1 MDKNISQ
8 EIKQHLEKIR
18 HEVQGGEQD
27 LVHGRQRSLK
37 YYVRDI
43 HQHLREWLSLQG
55 YAEGRRRYE
64 LSWALGLIGILGV
77 ILATTRSAT
86 SDFDWV
92 REHTV
97 AFRLWAVVFCTIFI
111 GVSLERSNVIRALWG
126 FASTKF
132 LVSVILSG
140 VVLYSRGSAATYVNG
155 VFHVDASALPITLV
169 FTTGLLIIKL
179 VLPFILTVAL
189 ILSLVHGFIGLGW
202 VRGKLA
208 GVEAHEPPLYS
219 VLSFFVSCVILY
231 FGWSWSHAQIADSR
245 VSEKVYLMAHALDF
259 NYSHECSNVAPNR
272 PVIFLGAG
280 QEAVL
285 VAPYKLQS
293 FDFAEFFEGGEPIP
307 TDFIRLRCE
316 YKSAPGAEQSS
327 LNSGL

>member
-1 MDKNISQ
+1 MSKQI
-8 EIKQHLEKIR
+8 EQHLEKIR
-18 HEVQGGEQD
+18 HEVQGGEHD
-27 LVHGRQRSLK
+27 LVNQRQKSLK

-43 HQHLREWLSLQG
+43 HQQLGKWLSLQG
-55 YAEGRRRYE
+55 YAEDRRRYD
-64 LSWALGLIGILGV
+64 LSWALGFIGIVGV
-77 ILATTRSAT
+77 MLAITRSAT

-97 AFRLWAVVFCTIFI
+97 AFRLWAVVLCTIFI
-111 GVSLERSNVIRALWG
+111 GVSLERSAVIRSLWS

-140 VVLYSRGSAATYVNG
+140 VVLYSRGSAAAYVNG

-189 ILSLVHGFIGLGW
+189 ALSLVHGFIGVGW
-202 VRGKLA
+202 VKGKLA
-208 GVEAHEPPLYS
+208 GVEVNEPPLYS
-219 VLSFFVSCVILY
+219 VLAFFVSSVILY
-231 FGWSWSHAQIADSR
+231 FGWSWSHDQIADSR
-245 VSEKVYLMAHALDF
+245 VPDKVYLMAHALDF

-285 VAPYKLQS
+285 VAPYQLKS
-293 FDFAEFFEGGEPIP
+293 FDFAEFFEGAEPVP
-307 TDFIRLRCE
+307 TDFIRVRCE
-316 YKSAPGAEQSS
+316 YKSAPVVE
-327 LNSGL
+327 LSGLSSRLSAQ